1 MCSNVCRVLLVEV
14 LNEDYDYTIN
24 NLFYLRTFLYTFKL

>member
-14 LNEDYDYTIN
+14 LNEDYDYKKTTYLICEQ
-24 NLFYLRTFLYTFKL
+24 FYIRFKL